1 MMEDSPNMQN
11 RIKGAFSLRQ
21 INHAAMAEKLNKRHP
36 GNMHLWWN
44 RSPIVSSQLLLNAVL
59 VNEWDALANS
69 NGITIVDPFSGFGG
83 LTIAAAKTGVPVIA
97 ADLNSVATVLTKA
110 ANELKP

>member
-44 RSPIVSSQLLLNAVL
+44 RSLIESSQLLLNAVL
-59 VNEWDALANS
+59 VNERDALANG

-83 LTIAAAKTGVPVIA
+83 LTIAAVMLFNRSAVRKIL
-97 ADLNSVATVLTKA
+97 LNCR
-110 ANELKP
+110 